1 MSSKLKET
9 DTTGVTGTLVWY
21 YYICHRE
28 VWLQSRQIVAD
39 QADENMDW
47 GRFLHENSYAR
58 EKKEISWESIKMDT
72 LSNVKGQLVVAEV
85 KKTSSYLQSAK
96 MQTLFYLYNL
106 KQAGVNAVGELRF
119 PEEKRRETVILDE
132 EAEMKIEKTIHNIR
146 RILVQEKPPQPKKIK
161 FCGKCAYR
169 EFCWA

>member
-1 MSSKLKET
+1 
-9 DTTGVTGTLVWY
+9 
-21 YYICHRE
+21 
-28 VWLQSRQIVAD
+28 
-39 QADENMDW
+39 MDW

-106 KQAGVNAVGELRF
+106 KQAGVPVTPVVSISFN
-119 PEEKRRETVILDE
+119 LDD
-132 EAEMKIEKTIHNIR
+132 I
-146 RILVQEKPPQPKKIK
+146 
-161 FCGKCAYR
+161 
-169 EFCWA
+169 